1 MFKKLPRKFYYQ
13 PTLKVAQQLLGKYLV
28 RRIGQQKIVGRIV
41 ETEAYLGHQDRASH
55 AFGKITARNEIMFG
69 SAGFWYVYLIYGIF
83 YCLNIV
89 TQRKGFPSA
98 VLIRALEPIEG
109 IETMKR
115 LRKKSD
121 LRDLSSG
128 PGKLCQAL
136 KIDRSL
142 NKTKAFV
149 RNCYLWIEERKE
161 AGDFKIGASKRI
173 GVDYAGPYW
182 ASRPWRFYIKDNQF
196 VSKK

>member
-28 RRIGQQKIVGRIV
+28 RQNGQQKLIGRIV
-41 ETEAYLGHQDRASH
+41 ETEAYLGHHDKASH
-55 AFGKITARNEIMFG
+55 AFDKVTARNQIMYG
-69 SAGFWYVYLIYGIF
+69 PAGFWYVYLIYGIF

-89 TQRKGFPSA
+89 TQEKGFPSA

-109 IETMKR
+109 IGTMKR

-121 LRDLSSG
+121 FRDLASG

-136 KIDRSL
+136 KIDRTL
-142 NKTKAFV
+142 NKTKAFGQ
-149 RNCYLWIEERKE
+149 NCCLWIEQREKLS
-161 AGDFKIGASKRI
+161 DFKIVSGRRI
-173 GVDYAGPYW
+173 GVDYAGTYW
-182 ASRPWRFYIKDNQF
+182 ANRQWRFFIKNNQF

>member
-1 MFKKLPRKFYYQ
+1 MNKKLSRQFYRQ
-13 PTLKVAQQLLGKYLV
+13 PTLKVAKALLGKYLV
-28 RRIGQQKIVGRIV
+28 RRIGQQKLVGRIV
-41 ETEAYLGHQDRASH
+41 ETEAYLGYQDEASH
-55 AFGKITARNEIMFG
+55 AFGKITARNEIMFAL
-69 SAGFWYVYLIYGIF
+69 AGFWYVYLIYGIF
-83 YCLNIV
+83 SCLNIV
-89 TQRKGFPSA
+89 TEKKGFPAA

-109 IETMKR
+109 IGTMKR
-115 LRKKSD
+115 LRKKSN

-142 NKTKAFV
+142 NKTKAFGQ
-149 RNCYLWIEERKE
+149 NCCLWIEQRKE
-161 AGDFKIGASKRI
+161 PNNFKIGSSGRI

-182 ASRPWRFYIKDNQF
+182 ASRPWRFFIKNNQF